1 MQVTLTVV
9 AGPHSGRQF
18 QFARL
23 STFLIGRAP
32 ESDFRLDD
40 DPYVDP
46 QHARIDVDPP
56 YCRVTDLES
65 KAGIK
70 VNGKKLSAA
79 ELAEGDEVRV
89 GQTVL
94 RVGVVPAAPLDIT
107 GYHPEREI
115 GAGAHGT
122 VFLARRDLDNV
133 RVAIKTL
140 WSPGGDAAAERFRGE
155 LERLADLDHPNL
167 TAVYGGG
174 GTGPLLYVVTEY
186 VNGPNGEQIVA
197 ARGPMTVRAAVLVMT
212 KALAGLAY
220 AHQQGV
226 THGAL
231 KPTNILVGSDGKK
244 RYVKVTDLGLGGA
257 LAAAEGRRP
266 AGDPKADQRAAA
278 ATLYFLLA
286 GPPGD
291 APPPLRERRADVPE
305 AIAAAVDRAMS
316 ASADTQFPDAA
327 AFRQALLDGLPP
339 AAAGGPSEHG

>member
-18 QFARL
+18 QFGRL
-23 STFLIGRAP
+23 TTFVIGRAP
-32 ESDFRLDD
+32 DTHFQLDD

-46 QHARIDVDPP
+46 HHAQFDVDPP

-70 VNGKKLSAA
+70 VNGKKLSAC
-79 ELAEGDEVRV
+79 ELNEGDEVRV

-94 RVGVVPAAPLDIT
+94 RVGLIPAAPLDIT

-115 GAGAHGT
+115 GAGDHGT

-140 WSPGGDAAAERFRGE
+140 WSPGGESAAELFRGE
-155 LERLADLDHPNL
+155 LARLAELDHPNL
-167 TAVYGGG
+167 TRVYGGG

-186 VNGPNGEQIVA
+186 VNGPNAEQIVS
-197 ARGPMTVRAAVLVMT
+197 ARGPMTVRAGVLVMT
-212 KALAGLAY
+212 KALLGLAY
-220 AHQQGV
+220 AHQKGF
-226 THGAL
+226 THGAI
-231 KPTNILVGSDGKK
+231 KPTNVLVGSDGKK
-244 RYVKVTDLGLGGA
+244 RFVKLTDLGMGRA
-257 LAAAEGRRP
+257 LAAADGKKL
-266 AGDPKADQRAAA
+266 AGDPLADQRAAA
-278 ATLYFLLA
+278 ATLYFLIA

-291 APPPLRERRADVPE
+291 HPPPIRERRADVPE
-305 AIAAAVDRAMS
+305 PIATAVDRAIS
-316 ASADTQFPDAA
+316 VDPTVQYPGVI

-339 AAAGGPSEHG
+339 APADAPSE